1 MTKTLSMKKRKKNQW
16 TNRQMIDRLT
26 TVNPHQPDQ
35 FMFSLFSIKNEMP
48 SILLYTCIYEISIGI
63 IIYTKFY

>member
-35 FMFSLFSIKNEMP
+35 FMFSLFSI
-48 SILLYTCIYEISIGI
+48 
-63 IIYTKFY
+63 